1 MILHGQAP
9 FLTQLRES
17 HLHEMSWYPVAPKRA
32 NIHPEWLRLF
42 WFHHIFEVTTF
53 SLWLSPSPNWWS
65 PPAVFTS
72 SLFTSPHNQASN
84 STAWYKLF
92 SYQRS
97 PMTASWPFFLSQF
110 FLTFLQHLES
120 LLLLGVK
127 STLGFISA
135 FSEITLC
142 IQSGISRAP
151 TTCQAPF
158 EGEHQN

>member
-1 MILHGQAP
+1 MGRLHSWLNWESLICMRWVGIQLPPRGPIFTPNGSGYFGFIIL
-9 FLTQLRES
+9 
-17 HLHEMSWYPVAPKRA
+17 
-32 NIHPEWLRLF
+32 
-42 WFHHIFEVTTF
+42 FEVTTF

-84 STAWYKLF
+84 STARYKLF